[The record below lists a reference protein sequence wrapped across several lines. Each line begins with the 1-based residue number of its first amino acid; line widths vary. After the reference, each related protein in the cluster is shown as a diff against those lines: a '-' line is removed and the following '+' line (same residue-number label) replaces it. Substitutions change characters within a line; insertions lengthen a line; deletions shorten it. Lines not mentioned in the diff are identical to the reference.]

1 MFKRVTIYFF
11 MTLFFSGCAEF
22 DIGLDNSKNA
32 SPIRPKQQATAYP
45 FSDIPVP
52 RDFTRNESKS
62 WIYESG
68 TGTVKVARLFFS
80 GYKDLEYVVIF
91 YQNEMLNKGWALVN
105 SIKTERE
112 HIMNYQKEG
121 WVSTIRLESRNFLN
135 TIIEIQAGP
144 K

>member
-1 MFKRVTIYFF
+1 MLNRVIIFF
-11 MTLFFSGCAEF
+11 LITLFFSGCAGL
-22 DIGLDNSKNA
+22 DIGLDDKRS
-32 SPIRPKQQATAYP
+32 SPSRPPQQANAYP

-52 RDFTRNESKS
+52 PNFSRNETKS

-68 TGTVKVARLFFS
+68 SGTVKVARLFFS
-80 GYKDLEYVVIF
+80 GYKKIDYIVIF

-112 HIMNYQKEG
+112 HIMNFQKEG
-121 WVSTIRLESRNFLN
+121 WVSTVRLNSNFVS
-135 TIIEIQAGP
+135 TFIEITAGP

>member
-1 MFKRVTIYFF
+1 MFKHVTIYIF
-11 MTLFFSGCAEF
+11 MTLFFSGCAGL
-22 DIGLDNSKNA
+22 DIGLDDKRS
-32 SPIRPKQQATAYP
+32 SPSRPPQQANAYP

-52 RDFTRNESKS
+52 PDFSRNETKS

-68 TGTVKVARLFFS
+68 SGTVKVARLFFS
-80 GYKDLEYVVIF
+80 GYKKIDYVVIF

-112 HIMNYQKEG
+112 HIMNFQKEG
-121 WVSTIRLESRNFLN
+121 WVSTVRLNSNFVS
-135 TIIEIQAGP
+135 TFIEITAGP

>member
-1 MFKRVTIYFF
+1 MINNIAIFF
-11 MTLFFSGCAEF
+11 SITLFFSGCAGL
-22 DIGLDNSKNA
+22 DIGLNDKTS
-32 SPIRPKQQATAYP
+32 SPSRPPQQANAYP

-52 RDFTRNESKS
+52 PDFSRNETKS

-68 TGTVKVARLFFS
+68 SGTVKVARLFFS
-80 GYKDLEYVVIF
+80 GYKKIDYVVSF

-112 HIMNYQKEG
+112 HIMNFQKEG
-121 WVSTIRLESRNFLN
+121 WVSTVRLNSNFVS
-135 TIIEIQAGP
+135 TFIEITAGP

>member
-1 MFKRVTIYFF
+1 MFKRVTMYIL
-11 MTLFFSGCAEF
+11 MTLIFSGCAEWN
-22 DIGLDNSKNA
+22 IGLNGKKS
-32 SPIRPKQQATAYP
+32 SPSRPPQQANAYP

-52 RDFTRNESKS
+52 PDFSRNESKS
-62 WIYESG
+62 WIYEAGSG
-68 TGTVKVARLFFS
+68 NIKVARLFFA
-80 GYKDLEYVVIF
+80 GYKKIDHVVIF

-121 WVSTIRLESRNFLN
+121 WVSTIRVESNIVSTF
-135 TIIEIQAGP
+135 IEIQAGP

>member
-1 MFKRVTIYFF
+1 
-11 MTLFFSGCAEF
+11 MTLFFSGCAGL
-22 DIGLDNSKNA
+22 DIGLDDKRS
-32 SPIRPKQQATAYP
+32 SPSRPPQQANAYP

-52 RDFTRNESKS
+52 PDFSRNETKS

-68 TGTVKVARLFFS
+68 SGTVKVARLFFS
-80 GYKDLEYVVIF
+80 GYKKIDYIVIF

-112 HIMNYQKEG
+112 HIMNFQKEG
-121 WVSTIRLESRNFLN
+121 WVSTVRLNSNFVS
-135 TIIEIQAGP
+135 TFIEITAGP

>member
-1 MFKRVTIYFF
+1 MFKRVTIYIL
-11 MTLFFSGCAEF
+11 MTLIFSGCAEWN
-22 DIGLDNSKNA
+22 IGLDGKKS
-32 SPIRPKQQATAYP
+32 SPSRPPQQANAYP

-52 RDFTRNESKS
+52 PDFSRNESKS
-62 WIYESG
+62 WIYEAGSG
-68 TGTVKVARLFFS
+68 KIKVARLFFA
-80 GYKDLEYVVIF
+80 GYKKIDHVVIF

-121 WVSTIRLESRNFLN
+121 WVSTIRVESNIVSTF
-135 TIIEIQAGP
+135 IEIQAGP

>member
-1 MFKRVTIYFF
+1 MFNRLIIFF
-11 MTLFFSGCAEF
+11 LITLFFSGCAGL
-22 DIGLDNSKNA
+22 DIGLDDKTS
-32 SPIRPKQQATAYP
+32 SPSRPPQQANAYP

-52 RDFTRNESKS
+52 PDFSRNETKS

-68 TGTVKVARLFFS
+68 SGTVKVARLFFS
-80 GYKDLEYVVIF
+80 GYKKIDYVVIF

-112 HIMNYQKEG
+112 HIMNFQKEG
-121 WVSTIRLESRNFLN
+121 WVSTVRLNSNFVS
-135 TIIEIQAGP
+135 TFIEITAGP

>member
-1 MFKRVTIYFF
+1 MFKRVTIYIL
-11 MTLFFSGCAEF
+11 MILIFSGCAEWN
-22 DIGLDNSKNA
+22 IGLDGKKS
-32 SPIRPKQQATAYP
+32 SPSRPPQQANAYP

-52 RDFTRNESKS
+52 PDFSRNESKS
-62 WIYESG
+62 WIYEAGSG
-68 TGTVKVARLFFS
+68 NIKVARLFFA
-80 GYKDLEYVVIF
+80 GYKKIDHVVIF

-121 WVSTIRLESRNFLN
+121 WVSTIRVESNIVSTF
-135 TIIEIQAGP
+135 IEIQAGP